1 MTNIKSLKELKRSS
15 ITRYEHTRTGEEK
28 RIHTIDIRGKREEP
42 KLVGS
47 VVTVDEDGQCDEIDA
62 QEFQNQLA
70 LGVIKLLPD
79 TSTETTTLDS
89 IENTPA
95 GHA

>member
-1 MTNIKSLKELKRSS
+1 MTNIKSLKELKRSN
-15 ITRYEHTRTGEEK
+15 ITRYEHTRTGEAK
-28 RIHTIDIRGKREEP
+28 RIHTIDIRGKREDP

-47 VVTVDEDGQCDEIDA
+47 VVTIDEDGQSDEIDA

-70 LGVIKLLPD
+70 LEIIKPLPD
-79 TSTETTTLDS
+79 TNSETSTLDS
-89 IENTPA
+89 FENTPA

>member
-1 MTNIKSLKELKRSS
+1 MTRIKSLKKLKQSR
-15 ITRYEHTRTGEEK
+15 ITRYEHTHTGQVK
-28 RIHTIDIRGKREEP
+28 RIHTIDIRGKREDP
-42 KLVGS
+42 KLSGS

-79 TSTETTTLDS
+79 TNTETGTLDS
-89 IENTPA
+89 FENTPA